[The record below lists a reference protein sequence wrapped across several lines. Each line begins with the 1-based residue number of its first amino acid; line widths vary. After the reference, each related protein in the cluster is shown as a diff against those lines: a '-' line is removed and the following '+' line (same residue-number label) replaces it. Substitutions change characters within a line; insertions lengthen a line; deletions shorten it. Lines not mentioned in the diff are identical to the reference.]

1 MPGTWPHWVFKSMN
15 AKVNKE
21 GASGG
26 AGGKVEGGTQ
36 ETLLPG
42 LAFQDFLPV
51 EGRRGQYCP
60 HGLLSP
66 RGLALQSTPQRALLL
81 VPEQV
86 FPSGCWFFGLKS
98 AHTSCFR

>member
-1 MPGTWPHWVFKSMN
+1 MH
-15 AKVNKE
+15 AKAKEE

-26 AGGKVEGGTQ
+26 AGRKVEGGTR
-36 ETLLPG
+36 ETLLPW

-66 RGLALQSTPQRALLL
+66 RGPALSPVYASESPA
-81 VPEQV
+81 V
-86 FPSGCWFFGLKS
+86 G
-98 AHTSCFR
+98 A